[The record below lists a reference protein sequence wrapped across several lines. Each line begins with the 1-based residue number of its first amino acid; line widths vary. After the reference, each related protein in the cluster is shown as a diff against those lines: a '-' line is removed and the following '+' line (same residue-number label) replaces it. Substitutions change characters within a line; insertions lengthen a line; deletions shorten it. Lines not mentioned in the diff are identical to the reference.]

1 MWGVNMRVDAFR
13 AIAQVLNLDA
23 KNLTSQ
29 VKTGDVLSVQVLG
42 LSKDEVVLRLPDG
55 KVISANTQIPLDIS
69 IGEFINLMV
78 KDKQGG
84 KIFLETLKSNPEQAA
99 DTVNDEQIK
108 NILTSLKLNMNARNI
123 DIVKEMIGREIPV
136 NKQNV
141 QVILNN
147 LAKYPEL
154 NVQKAVFMT
163 ANGVAFEEKSI
174 DFLNQYAES
183 KIALGNQIKSLLNH
197 IDNIDDAQVL
207 KNILDKLNWLQ
218 SRNNFKGNEETA
230 AVVLSETGNSEAG
243 ANKEIKQSTVKG
255 YSDPIMKE
263 PKLSDAIINKQNA
276 FINLQKE
283 ILPLIKQIVLNNV
296 DKQLNIQQT
305 FIPDDSQQDIN
316 NFKQMIQNIEPDQLE
331 AFIQK
336 LPQRE
341 KVMILQLL
349 KGEDFNLN
357 TNNTSDPAD
366 ILHLKTQIKSM
377 FERHFVS
384 NTSEH
389 LIEDLHVKDSYKEI
403 LVKLDVL
410 KESLISRE
418 GRGDILNLIGQTEE
432 NIRFM
437 NNLSQ
442 FNTFVQIPLNIWGQ
456 NTNGQLFVLKKSK
469 KKIDASNASIFLS
482 LEMPNMGLTE
492 VLVNV
497 MGKSVFCSFRVKD
510 QKALELIRK
519 HTAELTAALNNKGY
533 NTVDINCGM
542 IQQRTSLLEMDKAS
556 EEFTRGK
563 RLSFDIRV

>member
-1 MWGVNMRVDAFR
+1 MRVDAFR

-23 KNLTSQ
+23 KKLTSQ
-29 VKTGDVLSVQVLG
+29 VKTGDVLNVQVLG
-42 LSKDEVVLRLPDG
+42 LSKDEIVLQLPDG

-69 IGEFINLMV
+69 VGEFINLMV

-84 KIFLETLKSNPEQAA
+84 KIFLETVKSNPEQAA
-99 DTVNDEQIK
+99 GAVNDEQIK

-123 DIVKEMIGREIPV
+123 DIIKEMIGREIPV

-183 KIALGNQIKSLLNH
+183 KIVLGNQIKSLLNH
-197 IDNIDDAQVL
+197 IDTIDDAQIL

-230 AVVLSETGNSEAG
+230 AVVFSETENSEG
-243 ANKEIKQSTVKG
+243 DANEEVKQSTVKG
-255 YSDPIMKE
+255 YSEPIMKE
-263 PKLSDAIINKQNA
+263 PKSSDVIINKQNA
-276 FINLQKE
+276 FTNLQKE
-283 ILPLIKQIVLNNV
+283 ILPIIKQIVLNSV
-296 DKQLNIQQT
+296 DKQLNAQQS
-305 FIPDDSQQDIN
+305 FILDDDSKQGIN
-316 NFKQMIQNIEPDQLE
+316 NLKQMIQNVEPDQLE
-331 AFIQK
+331 SFIQK

-341 KVMILQLL
+341 KVIILQLL
-349 KGEDFNLN
+349 KAEDYNLN
-357 TNNTSDPAD
+357 ANNTSDPAD

-377 FERHFVS
+377 FEQHFVS

-389 LIEDLHVKDSYKEI
+389 LSEDLHVKDSYKEI

-492 VLVNV
+492 VLINV
-497 MGKSVFCSFRVKD
+497 MGKSVFCSFRVQD
-510 QKALELIRK
+510 QKALELIKK
-519 HTAELTAALNNKGY
+519 HTAELTSALNNKGY
-533 NTVDINCGM
+533 NTVDINCGL

-556 EEFTRGK
+556 EEFDGGK